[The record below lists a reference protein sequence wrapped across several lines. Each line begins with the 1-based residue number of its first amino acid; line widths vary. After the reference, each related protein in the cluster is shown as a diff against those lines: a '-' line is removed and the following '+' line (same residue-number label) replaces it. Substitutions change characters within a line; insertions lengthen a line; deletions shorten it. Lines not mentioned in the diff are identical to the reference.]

1 MSVVTRTAGSDLDR
15 ALSGVVISH
24 NIDGS
29 GEITVE
35 PEYDDALGESAPDP
49 LGGRTYVF
57 IDLLDI
63 DPLIDRLQGYVDER
77 RRDHAV

>member
-1 MSVVTRTAGSDLDR
+1 MSVVTRTAGTDLDR

-24 NIDGS
+24 EVDGS
-29 GEITVE
+29 GEVAVE
-35 PEYDDALGESAPDP
+35 PDYEDALGGSIPGP
-49 LGGRTYVF
+49 LSSRTYVC